1 MSTAGAGRSSER
13 QARIPSLSQARGIMD
28 KDRRL
33 KHSNSD
39 VAWGLLQDSNEF
51 DHLFDIID
59 TNQDGVVD
67 QYEAFKAIRESA
79 TLSKSHST
87 WVDLEIAL
95 RGALDPLQSEQRRMT
110 WTRNQFRQF
119 CAGALQGDY
128 HVEATDESPTRS
140 RSPTKVQ
147 QEREKR
153 VTQRQ
158 RKVDRKQK
166 EKMISELDD
175 MELSELLASK
185 LRYYM
190 LKNDLP
196 KEALMQS
203 LRAREINS
211 SSLDGH
217 DRRTSFLRRYQSTMQ
232 GAVLASE
239 MKPAERETHSY
250 NFAREHFTIDDLIYI
265 FEAILN
271 CTPQMARI
279 ESLFHFVFQLDYQV
293 TFGRDQ

>member
-1 MSTAGAGRSSER
+1 
-13 QARIPSLSQARGIMD
+13 
-28 KDRRL
+28 
-33 KHSNSD
+33 
-39 VAWGLLQDSNEF
+39 
-51 DHLFDIID
+51 
-59 TNQDGVVD
+59 
-67 QYEAFKAIRESA
+67 
-79 TLSKSHST
+79 
-87 WVDLEIAL
+87 
-95 RGALDPLQSEQRRMT
+95 MT

-128 HVEATDESPTRS
+128 PVATDESPTRS

-239 MKPAERETHSY
+239 MKPAEREPPSY

-293 TFGRDQ
+293 TFERDQ